1 MNAFG
6 LFLFL
11 IGTLI
16 HSLERIVEVP
26 IDHANSQSRK
36 IKISFT
42 LEIPF
47 DEKKETVFLFKDPV
61 DEVYGGFQVSPIISE
76 NYNLVTIKGRYESKD
91 LMEFLQSF
99 HSNDWEVA
107 YKYLNQWQVARDIEF
122 IRRELLGDKQV
133 SLIGFSSSAALF
145 HYYQA
150 HFPARIKIFIS
161 LSPLLLDIQENLSF
175 WKQIGFIDSER
186 LTLENS
192 QLTDLAFYAHQ
203 DFFTT
208 RSTEIDSLL
217 PLALEESSLK
227 PGIRNAE
234 NLSVSLQV
242 RLFELSQ
249 NTSPKDKVIMGFRL
263 NSSPIWETFESN
275 SFEVFGQRYDEN
287 SKFLGKLLLVGG
299 AFNLLQN
306 PKSFDAL
313 AEFYPNSTLV
323 ILKDGQSLTKF
334 FNSPVFPSIL
344 TAFLEDNTSKK
355 IGTYAELR
363 SRDLLFSEKEY
374 NSIKVGR

>member
-11 IGTLI
+11 IGTLTN
-16 HSLERIVEVP
+16 SLERIVQVP
-26 IDHANSQSRK
+26 LDHANTQSKK
-36 IKISFT
+36 IEISFT
-42 LEIPF
+42 LEAPF
-47 DEKKETVFLFKDPV
+47 EEEKETVFVIKDPI
-61 DEVYGGFQVSPIISE
+61 DEIYGGFEVSPIISE

-91 LMEFLQSF
+91 LMEFLQTF

-107 YKYLNQWQVARDIEF
+107 YNYLNQRQVAQDIEF
-122 IRRELLGDKQV
+122 IRRELLGDRQV

-150 HFPARIKIFIS
+150 HFPTRIKIFIS

-175 WKQIGFIDSER
+175 WKQIGFIDSGR

-242 RLFELSQ
+242 RLFELTQ
-249 NTSPKDKVIMGFRL
+249 NTSLKDKVIMGFRL
-263 NSSPIWETFESN
+263 NSIPIWKAFELN
-275 SFEVFGQRYDEN
+275 SFEISQG
-287 SKFLGKLLLVGG
+287 
-299 AFNLLQN
+299 
-306 PKSFDAL
+306 
-313 AEFYPNSTLV
+313 
-323 ILKDGQSLTKF
+323 
-334 FNSPVFPSIL
+334 
-344 TAFLEDNTSKK
+344 
-355 IGTYAELR
+355 
-363 SRDLLFSEKEY
+363 
-374 NSIKVGR
+374 